1 MDMNNDKNSFSF
13 EIPTT
18 VQTVFCDKMLT
29 AEIGQDFVLPDYQPE
44 MRKLLRITPS
54 ILPPSRFLGV
64 GEAEFAGNVA
74 FAVLYIGAD
83 GALYTA
89 ELTTP
94 YTFRI
99 ALEESDRSVGDRP
112 IAMHAELIADAV
124 IPRLQAPRKLQ
135 IKCRLRAHI
144 IGRGDEDT
152 GMKTAN
158 DHTERET
165 ERLERTCLC
174 ARTVYGMGEAFEVTD
189 EIAVPAGEGEVR
201 VIDSRGT
208 VQITEANLS
217 ENGLICRG
225 ELHWQ
230 SLFTRDRIPQI
241 AQDGEEIASTAEN
254 SAAGIEI
261 LTRRIPFSHT
271 IDLPLSHS
279 FHGWNAMAYGTC
291 TDVNTRVEDG
301 KLLCA
306 ATIVPEGVA
315 IGNEKVTFTCD
326 CFSTVRQSECDMHTF
341 RYDRAVTCLNGNV
354 TAGGSLPIAELGI
367 PHNAIPTDL
376 SACAAIQSVSCER
389 GRLILNGEC
398 TYQLLYQTPEGEF
411 ATTEFHL
418 PLRYEIPDEGG
429 HTADA
434 AYLADARAVMTDGRT
449 RLEGENLT
457 VDAEWVIAACITAQE
472 EIESVSELHNGAI
485 LPARNGAYIL
495 CYPDN
500 TETLWNI
507 AKRYHSA
514 LRPLVMLNELPG
526 SADPDTPQSLD
537 GIRFLMIG

>member
-18 VQTVFCDKMLT
+18 VQTVFCDKTVT

-83 GALYTA
+83 NALYTA
-89 ELTTP
+89 ELTAP
-94 YTFRI
+94 YTFRT
-99 ALEESDRSVGDRP
+99 ALEENERSVGDRP
-112 IAMHAELIADAV
+112 LAMHAELFADAV

-144 IGRGDEDT
+144 IGRGDEET
-152 GMKTAN
+152 GMKIVGEHA
-158 DHTERET
+158 ERET

-174 ARTVYGMGEAFEVTD
+174 SRTVYGTGEAFEVTD
-189 EIAVPAGEGEVR
+189 EIAIPAGEGELR

-208 VQITEANLS
+208 VQMTEASLT

-225 ELHWQ
+225 ELYWQ
-230 SLFTRDRIPQI
+230 SLCTRDRIPPATQE
-241 AQDGEEIASTAEN
+241 GEEIPSGAEKMT
-254 SAAGIEI
+254 GEIEV
-261 LTRRIPFSHT
+261 LSRRIPFSHT
-271 IDLPLSHS
+271 IELPLSHS
-279 FHGWNAMAYGTC
+279 FLGWEAMAYGTC
-291 TDVNTRVEDG
+291 TDVNARVDDG

-306 ATIVPEGVA
+306 ATIVPEGLA

-326 CFSTVRQSECDMHTF
+326 CFSTARQSECDMHTF

-354 TAGGSLPIAELGI
+354 TASGSLPLAELGM
-367 PHNAIPTDL
+367 PQAAIPTDL
-376 SACAAIQSVSCER
+376 SANAAIQGVSCER

-398 TYQLLYQTPEGEF
+398 TYQLLYRTPEGEF
-411 ATTEFHL
+411 AAAEFRL

-434 AYLADARAVMTDGRT
+434 AYLADARAVMLDSHARP
-449 RLEGENLT
+449 EGENLT
-457 VDAEWVIAACITAQE
+457 VDAEWAIAACVTAQE
-472 EIESVSELHNGAI
+472 EIESVSALHSGAI
-485 LPARNGAYIL
+485 LPPRDGAYVL
-495 CYPDN
+495 CYPDS
-500 TETLWNI
+500 TETLWRI

-514 LRPLVMLNELPG
+514 IRPLVTLNELPG
-526 SADPDTPQSLD
+526 SADTDTPQSLD
-537 GIRFLMIG
+537 GVRFLMIG